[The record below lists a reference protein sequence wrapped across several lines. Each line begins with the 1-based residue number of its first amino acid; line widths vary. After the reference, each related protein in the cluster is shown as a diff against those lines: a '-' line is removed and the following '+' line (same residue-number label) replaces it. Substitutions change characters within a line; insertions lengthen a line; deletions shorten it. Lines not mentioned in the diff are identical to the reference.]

1 MNTTRVVAILVGLG
15 ALVPL
20 AMRGVRPELLVGIG
34 IIGIG
39 LGARIARDHR
49 RLTPDANAT
58 LLGRRAL
65 RGLLLALPFLIV
77 TVVTARGDAGAGT
90 AEDAFTRIAVIVPC
104 SLLAAWFVSG
114 AIAPGSAWLRTRRS
128 RDHDPR

>member
-1 MNTTRVVAILVGLG
+1 MSATRAVAIVVGL
-15 ALVPL
+15 AVLVL
-20 AMRGVRPELLVGIG
+20 LGMRGVRPELLVGIG

-114 AIAPGSAWLRTRRS
+114 AIAPGAAWLRSRR
-128 RDHDPR
+128 R